1 MNTTHKQLTQ
11 PAATMTRHQ
20 IKREM
25 RRRRLYQDDV
35 GVRCGEHQT
44 NVSRAINRDPR
55 IPAAKAARVFKA
67 LDELFAEHPPR
78 AWAGV
83 A

>member
-1 MNTTHKQLTQ
+1 M
-11 PAATMTRHQ
+11 ARS
-20 IKREM
+20 
-25 RRRRLYQDDV
+25 
-35 GVRCGEHQT
+35 GVHQT

-55 IPAAKAARVFKA
+55 IPAAAAARVFKA

-78 AWAGV
+78 AWSGA